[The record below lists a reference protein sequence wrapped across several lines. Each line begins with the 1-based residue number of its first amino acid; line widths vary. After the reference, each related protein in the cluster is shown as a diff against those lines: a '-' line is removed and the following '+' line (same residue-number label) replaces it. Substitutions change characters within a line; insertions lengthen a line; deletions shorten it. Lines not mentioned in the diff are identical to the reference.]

1 MMNRILITGGPGTG
15 KTSLI
20 NELKRNG
27 YKCSEEISRKITL
40 IKREEGHKQYFLSNP
55 LDFSLQL
62 FDQRL
67 AQYNKKYDYDTIIYD
82 RGPIDVLAYL
92 DFKSILIPKTLIKK
106 SKKLS
111 YKYSFILNPWKE
123 IYVNDDIRYE
133 TFEECKKIHNDLI
146 KKYNEFGIKLIT
158 VPEGNLAERYK
169 FVQSYIG

>member
-27 YKCSEEISRKITL
+27 YNCSEEISRKITS

-67 AQYNKKYDYDTIIYD
+67 AQYNKKHDYDTII
-82 RGPIDVLAYL
+82 
-92 DFKSILIPKTLIKK
+92 
-106 SKKLS
+106 
-111 YKYSFILNPWKE
+111 
-123 IYVNDDIRYE
+123 
-133 TFEECKKIHNDLI
+133 
-146 KKYNEFGIKLIT
+146 
-158 VPEGNLAERYK
+158 
-169 FVQSYIG
+169 